1 MVRDDAR
8 RRSLKRE
15 PTAGSV
21 GEPSSDSV
29 AGSLNVRSPFCG
41 WRVGQGPKTVPLIL
55 SLPLHATAVTTPVMS
70 LYSAEL
76 ILP

>member
-1 MVRDDAR
+1 MTPEKKSKEGAH
-8 RRSLKRE
+8 
-15 PTAGSV
+15 GGQSV

-55 SLPLHATAVTTPVMS
+55 SFPLHQTAVTTPVMS
-70 LYSAEL
+70 L
-76 ILP
+76 